1 MLQVTFNLTD
11 MIPLKKITSTLE
23 RLAPLSYQE
32 SYDNA
37 GLQVGNPRMEV
48 TGILITLDVTEAVLE
63 EAERLGFNLV
73 LSHHPVIF
81 GTLKSITGKNAVER
95 ILTSAIR
102 KEIAIYSAHTNLD
115 AVLGG
120 VNSAM
125 ADRLGLV
132 NQRILAPMEGVL
144 KKLVV
149 FVPHEHVDEVRNA
162 MFEAGAGVIGEY
174 DRCSFNLEGKGTF
187 RGSEGTDPY
196 VGTPG
201 ETHQEPE
208 IRVETIG
215 PGHLAGRV
223 VKSMIAAH
231 PYEEVAYDLYPL
243 ENSFDRAG
251 MGMLGELEH
260 PMDEEVFMGFVK
272 DRFHCGLIRHSALL
286 GKPVKKV
293 ALCGGA
299 GSFLMGKALAA
310 GADVFVTGDCK
321 YHQFFDADGRLVVM
335 DIGHFESEQFTR
347 DLFYDLLTKKFPKF
361 AIRLSETDTN
371 PIKYF

>member
-1 MLQVTFNLTD
+1 
-11 MIPLKKITSTLE
+11 MIPLNKITSTLE

-37 GLQVGNPRMEV
+37 GLQVGNPGMEV
-48 TGILITLDVTEAVLE
+48 SGVLITLDVTEEVLT
-63 EAERLGFNLV
+63 EAEHLGFNLV
-73 LSHHPVIF
+73 VSHHPVIF
-81 GTLKSITGKNAVER
+81 GGLKSITGKNATER
-95 ILTSAIR
+95 IISSAIK

-115 AVLGG
+115 AVTGG

-132 NQRILAPMEGVL
+132 NQQVLAPMEGAL
-144 KKLVV
+144 RKLVV
-149 FVPHEHVDEVRNA
+149 FVPPEQLDQVRNA
-162 MFEAGAGVIGEY
+162 MFDAGAGVIGDY

-187 RGSEGTDPY
+187 RGSEGTDPF

-201 ETHQEPE
+201 EMHQEPE
-208 IRVETIG
+208 VRVETIV

-223 VKSMIAAH
+223 IKAMIGAH

-243 ENSFDRAG
+243 ENTYGQAG
-251 MGMLGELEH
+251 MGVLGELEH

-272 DRFHCGLIRHSALL
+272 DRFSAGVIRHSALL

-299 GSFLMGKALAA
+299 GSFLLGRAISAK
-310 GADVFVTGDCK
+310 ADVFVTGDFK
-321 YHQFFDADGRLVVM
+321 YHQFFEADGQLVVM

-347 DLFYDLLTKKFPKF
+347 ELIYDLLTKKFPKF
-361 AIRLSETDTN
+361 AIRLSGTDTN